1 MPDNFSKIG
10 FYRKEDGTL
19 LSYCFLF
26 LSYYNEVFSEKL
38 SIKLF
43 RILYIYDN
51 ESQFPLN

>member
-10 FYRKEDGTL
+10 FYRKEDRTFFHIV
-19 LSYCFLF
+19 SF

-43 RILYIYDN
+43 RIL
-51 ESQFPLN
+51 